1 MFPPTPLSTDDH
13 VLLDV
18 PYTRQPDDVSC
29 GPTCL
34 YKVFRHYGD
43 ARTFDDVAAGVRRND
58 DGGTLGVYLA
68 QAAVEMGY
76 RVTIYSYNLRVFDPT
91 WSELSADKLQA
102 KLRTRAAVKDEP
114 KLQETILAYADF
126 LAAGGVIRF
135 ADLDGD
141 LLVSTLRNGFPVIC
155 GLSATYLYQTARE
168 DPITNAFDDVAGE
181 PSGHL
186 LVICGFEDG
195 GARFTVSD
203 PFKGLPMTADG
214 TYDVTSR
221 RLLNAILLGDV
232 TYDGVLLVIAPK
244 EA

>member
-1 MFPPTPLSTDDH
+1 M
-13 VLLDV
+13 
-18 PYTRQPDDVSC
+18 PD
-29 GPTCL
+29 
-34 YKVFRHYGD
+34 YYE
-43 ARTFDDVAAGVRRND
+43 N
-58 DGGTLGVYLA
+58 DGGTFVH
-68 QAAVEMGY
+68 
-76 RVTIYSYNLRVFDPT
+76 D
-91 WSELSADKLQA
+91 
-102 KLRTRAAVKDEP
+102 
-114 KLQETILAYADF
+114 ADF
-126 LAAGGVIRF
+126 FAAITTLHIFGPFGRF

-181 PSGHL
+181 PSGHF

>member
-1 MFPPTPLSTDDH
+1 LTHDDR
-13 VLLDV
+13 VQLDV

-43 ARTFDDVAAGVRRND
+43 DRSFDDVAALVRRND

-68 QAAVEMGY
+68 QAALQAGY

-91 WSELSADKLQA
+91 WSELAADRLEA
-102 KLRTRAAVKDEP
+102 KLRARAAAKIEP

-126 LAAGGVIRF
+126 LGAGGSIKF
-135 ADLDGD
+135 ADLDGE
-141 LLVSTLRNGFPVIC
+141 LLVGTLRIGHPIIC
-155 GLSATYLYQTARE
+155 GLSATYLYRTARE
-168 DPITNAFDDVAGE
+168 DPITNAFDDVGGE
-181 PSGHL
+181 PSGHF
-186 LVICGFEDG
+186 LVICGFEGG

-214 TYDVTSR
+214 TYDVDRR

-244 EA
+244 DPE